1 MCVWSVV
8 QPLHGPYYTDL
19 VASLGTVFIVFAALF
34 SGAHRTTIGS
44 IYKMS
49 FSTQRKRLTRSS
61 DAFYP
66 RGNTWRWRAVLA
78 SPSIIFA
85 TGSGEPEDVMEY

>member
-1 MCVWSVV
+1 MYPS
-8 QPLHGPYYTDL
+8 
-19 VASLGTVFIVFAALF
+19 GTQDIIMRVLCNSF
-34 SGAHRTTIGS
+34 
-44 IYKMS
+44 YKMS

-61 DAFYP
+61 DKFYP